1 MKNKNIRI
9 SRYLLLAVSMLIFVT
24 CGNSED
30 DAASAYVTACGLD
43 QSPVFSG
50 TIASGE
56 ETASLRVV
64 IEVAGKGALGYTA
77 TLSGGD
83 WISFSV
89 RDFTDAGRQRSGNA
103 EVGENLLFLYYK
115 ANGTAQSRSAALSIV
130 FDDGSAPYTFELT
143 QLAANASDNPYIT
156 DKQWPE
162 LPEQKEDANF
172 IYVTHYGKMN
182 LKTVRNYSLCFDK
195 TLRLAHWVAYPL
207 HTSYIGSLDR
217 SDAWAADPKIPQQYQ
232 AALWIGSYQN
242 GTIYNRGH
250 QIPSKDRS
258 SVEEMNKQTF
268 YASNMTPQRGQL
280 NQQMWSALET
290 KVRGYVCADT
300 LYVVTGCYFANYNN
314 ETKDKAGN
322 ICPIPTDYFKILLR
336 TRSGD
341 SGKRIA
347 DCTASELRSIGFWV
361 ANETGQTLNGNL
373 CKSVEEIERLT
384 GFTFF
389 PEVDASVKRQC
400 VPGEW
405 GF

>member
-1 MKNKNIRI
+1 MKQLLR
-9 SRYLLLAVSMLIFVT
+9 LWTLLAVGALLAT
-24 CGNSED
+24 CGNSD
-30 DAASAYVTACGLD
+30 DNTASAYVVSCRLE
-43 QSPVFSG
+43 QSPIIGG

-56 ETASLRVV
+56 ETASLRLLM
-64 IEVAGKGALGYTA
+64 EVAGEGSLGYTA
-77 TLSGGD
+77 TLTGGD
-83 WISFSV
+83 WISFSI
-89 RDFTDAGRQRSGNA
+89 RDFSETGRQRSA
-103 EVGENLLFLYYK
+103 TASVGENLLFLYYK
-115 ANGTAQSRSAALSIV
+115 ANGTAQSRSASLSIT
-130 FDDGSAPYTFELT
+130 FDDGSTPYTVELT
-143 QLAANASDNPYIT
+143 QLAANASDDPFVTN
-156 DKQWPE
+156 KQWPE
-162 LPEQKEDANF
+162 LPEKKENANY
-172 IYVTHYGKMN
+172 IYAAHYGKMN

-232 AALWIGSYQN
+232 AALWLGSYQN

-300 LYVVTGCYFANYNN
+300 LYVVTGCYFANYDN

-322 ICPIPTDYFKILLR
+322 ICPIPTDYFKVLLR
-336 TRSGD
+336 TRSGN

-361 ANETGQTLNGNL
+361 ANENGQTLGSNL

-400 VPGEW
+400 TPGEW